1 MAERRLAAIMFTDIV
16 GYTALMG
23 SDEDLA
29 FVVLKKNREIH
40 TRLIEQF
47 SGTLIKEM
55 GDGMLAQFE
64 SAIDS
69 VRCAIEIQKQA
80 SKELEAKVRIGIH
93 LGDITI
99 ENNDVFGDGVNI
111 ASRLQSIAEPGGI
124 FISDPVYSAIR
135 SKREIQFQYLG
146 EVTLKNVNYP
156 SKIYFIKSEDFPV
169 PSKSRIDELTGKK
182 NTKSVVVLPFDNY
195 TGSEDLAYFVSGMHA
210 SLIGA
215 MGRVSAM
222 RVISKTTANAFKNT
236 EKSIP
241 EIATDLDVDAVV
253 EASVLSLAEK
263 ICLQVKL
270 INAYPEEKQLWSQD
284 FIEEKSEV
292 LNMYNTI
299 TKEITEQINVI
310 LTPKDK
316 RTLNESRTVDRQMYD
331 EYLKGLYYTAD
342 LGSESLIKA
351 RDYLNSA
358 IDKDPDWAPL
368 YAALATIWL
377 SIAASGVEPPEI
389 AVPIVFKNLNRAL
402 QLDPD
407 LVEAHYVAGFMAWT
421 AEWNWEKAEKEFL
434 KALAIDPSHSF
445 SRIHYAHMLY
455 TLQRSD
461 EGLAQAKRAY
471 HLDPLNP
478 LIQSTYAV
486 ALLCEGNCASAI
498 SIVEDLLASDPDNN
512 LANNVME
519 PAAFQCGDLER
530 AFKAHKIITPLEKE
544 EMKRIEKIY
553 DEQGF
558 YAAFEE
564 IMIQLEMRAAKSYL
578 VPADMAMRYYMI
590 NQDDKVMDWIEK
602 GTEVHDV
609 STLYVGTGFCNFARL
624 HNHPRFMALLEKMN
638 LPPPKK

>member
-638 LPPPKK
+638 LPLPKK